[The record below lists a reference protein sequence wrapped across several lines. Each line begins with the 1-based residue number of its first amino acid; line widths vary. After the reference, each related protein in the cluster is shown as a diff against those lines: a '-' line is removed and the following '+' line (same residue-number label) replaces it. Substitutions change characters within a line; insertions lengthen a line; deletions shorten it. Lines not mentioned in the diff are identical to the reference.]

1 MGGQTHVVPTYRYAA
16 MAFAPVASPTD
27 IIIIKG
33 SATKTLIVKRVKICG
48 AATAAG
54 TMPAAIVRR
63 SDAGTLGS
71 AVLTAITGAK
81 SDSTQATAT
90 GVVST
95 VGTANYTAVGTTA
108 GNVGAGRLQLTALS
122 TGVAAVPLEWDF
134 AVRDS
139 KGLYL
144 RGILEFLC
152 VNLNGAAIPAGG
164 VIDYEIEIEEIAP

>member
-1 MGGQTHVVPTYRYAA
+1 
-16 MAFAPVASPTD
+16 MAFAPVATPTD
-27 IIIIKG
+27 IIVIKG

-54 TMPAAIVRR
+54 TMPAAIIRR

-71 AVLTAITGAK
+71 AVLTAITASK
-81 SDSTQATAT
+81 LDSTQAAAT

-95 VGTANYTAVGTTA
+95 VGTANYTTVGTTA

-122 TGVAAVPLEWDF
+122 TGVAAIPLEWDF
-134 AVRDS
+134 ANRDS

-152 VNLNGAAIPAGG
+152 VNLNGAALPAGG
-164 VIDYEIEIEEIAP
+164 VIDYEIEIEEV